1 MTNAAASVPIDMAS
15 NENATMLWELTDK
28 AHKFKDR

>member
-1 MTNAAASVPIDMAS
+1 MTTHVPIDMAS
-15 NENATMLWELTDK
+15 SENANMIWELTDK